1 MAKEDHDT
9 VGDFL
14 EFLFEGLEGF
24 NYIALKEPKESV
36 GLGNPKWLQNFFA
49 WPQDKSQAVN
59 FILEKR
65 AAWEVYLAP
74 ALFSSPDGKKE
85 SVKCSNVVWCEFDGI
100 LPVELLGLPEPSW
113 RIRSSSDQNE
123 HWYWKL
129 TEPVSLKELEA
140 VNRSITYLLGA
151 DVSGWDGNQVLRP
164 PQTLNHKRNKPVVL
178 SVQNDVR
185 YIVDHFQGLP
195 EPPPLQEIPLPESIP
210 NVTEVIAKY
219 PLKPKIFQL
228 FQKGVAPDS
237 EKRSSALMALGY
249 YLAELGM
256 SPEEMLSLLLN
267 ADERWGKFSKR
278 PDQFIRLMEVV
289 TRAKIK
295 YPNAATPDEDEEI
308 ESFGFLTLLKTDIQ
322 LEWVWDG
329 LLQKAG
335 NMLLTGPP
343 GVGKTLFALD
353 SAYQFALG
361 GFHLDKPISNVVRM
375 GYISM
380 EMNHA
385 EIKEF
390 VGTQANRFTHDE
402 KLLLQEN
409 LHVYPVGEPLALNR
423 DTIKVM
429 VEKWIVKHG
438 LQGIVFDSMG
448 STTDGPL
455 TDEVTAK
462 SLMDWN
468 DHIRKEH
475 GCFTWYIHH
484 HRKASGDNKKPNK
497 LSDVYGSQY
506 ITARASTVLCLWET
520 GTKNQLQVIPLK
532 VRMASQP
539 DPFNVFR
546 DKDLHYTRLVN
557 GLTITEK
564 NKPMEHEA
572 ESTPVEK
579 TGPMKPPNTQAGGI

>member
-1 MAKEDHDT
+1 
-9 VGDFL
+9 
-14 EFLFEGLEGF
+14 
-24 NYIALKEPKESV
+24 
-36 GLGNPKWLQNFFA
+36 
-49 WPQDKSQAVN
+49 
-59 FILEKR
+59 
-65 AAWEVYLAP
+65 
-74 ALFSSPDGKKE
+74 
-85 SVKCSNVVWCEFDGI
+85 VVWCEFDGI

-295 YPNAATPDEDEEI
+295 YPNAVTPDEDEEI
-308 ESFGFLTLLKTDIQ
+308 QFVGVRTLLLSNTK
-322 LEWVWDG
+322 LEWVWSG
-329 LLQKAG
+329 LLQKSG
-335 NMLLTGPP
+335 SMLLTGPP
-343 GVGKTLFALD
+343 GVGKTLFALNA
-353 SAYQFALG
+353 SMNFALG
-361 GFHLDKPISNVVRM
+361 GMFLDRPVEQSKI
-375 GYISM
+375 GFISM
-380 EMNHA
+380 EMNEA

-390 VGTQANRFTHDE
+390 VATQTADYSTDE
-402 KLLLQEN
+402 MDILHEN
-409 LHVYPVGEPLALNR
+409 LLIDGRGEPLFLNR
-423 DTIKVM
+423 EAIQAQI
-429 VEKWIVKHG
+429 ERSIVKHK

-448 STTDGPL
+448 STTDGSL
-455 TDEVTAK
+455 SDEVPTKA
-462 SLMDWN
+462 LMDWN
-468 DHIRKEH
+468 DHIRKEY

-497 LSDVYGSQY
+497 LADVFGSQY
-506 ITARASTVLCLWET
+506 ITARASTVLCLW
-520 GTKNQLQVIPLK
+520 GDGKDLQLIPLK
-532 VRMASQP
+532 VRMSKQP
-539 DPFNVFR
+539 DTINVKR
-546 DKDLHYTRLVN
+546 TDNLHYVRKVD
-557 GLTITEK
+557 GLTITVTPESK
-564 NKPMEHEA
+564 QHTQEVESKEIKPSA
-572 ESTPVEK
+572 S
-579 TGPMKPPNTQAGGI
+579 GPQASI

>member
-129 TEPVSLKELEA
+129 TEPVNLKELEA

-295 YPNAATPDEDEEI
+295 YPNAVTPDEDEEI
-308 ESFGFLTLLKTDIQ
+308 QFVGVRTLLLSNTK
-322 LEWVWDG
+322 LEWVWSG
-329 LLQKAG
+329 LLQKSG
-335 NMLLTGPP
+335 SMLLTGPP
-343 GVGKTLFALD
+343 GVGKTLFALNA
-353 SAYQFALG
+353 SMNFALG
-361 GFHLDKPISNVVRM
+361 GMFLDRPVEQSKI
-375 GYISM
+375 GFISM
-380 EMNHA
+380 EMNEA

-390 VGTQANRFTHDE
+390 VATQTADYNTDE
-402 KLLLQEN
+402 MDILHEN
-409 LHVYPVGEPLALNR
+409 LLIDGRGEPLFLNR
-423 DTIKVM
+423 EAIQAQI
-429 VEKWIVKHG
+429 ERSIVKHK

-448 STTDGPL
+448 STTDGSL
-455 TDEVTAK
+455 SDEVPTKA
-462 SLMDWN
+462 LMDWN
-468 DHIRKEH
+468 DHIRKEY

-497 LSDVYGSQY
+497 LADVFGSQY
-506 ITARASTVLCLWET
+506 ITARASTVLCLW
-520 GTKNQLQVIPLK
+520 GDGKDLQLIPLK
-532 VRMASQP
+532 VRMSKQP
-539 DPFNVFR
+539 DTINVKR
-546 DKDLHYTRLVN
+546 TDNLHYVRKVD
-557 GLTITEK
+557 GLTITVTPESK
-564 NKPMEHEA
+564 QHTQEVESKEIKPSA
-572 ESTPVEK
+572 S
-579 TGPMKPPNTQAGGI
+579 GPQASI